1 MQYWDYYKDDFDWPE
16 DKARLDYLALTRR
29 RFAEL
34 GLSEAE
40 IESFIRSGYV
50 MAEDD
55 VVIDAYYGGLLL
67 GADLRTRIP
76 VQDFV
81 KHFDLAG
88 SNVPVASAT
97 SLAEVHRQ
105 IDAWRAST
113 SKTLLFRGQ
122 TSSYPLK
129 RERPNPAL
137 QARGF
142 GEISLVPSLWR
153 VMLRKKIPG
162 TFHWFRGLS
171 TFEWSRIIYEQFD
184 LAEIERRHQKL
195 LNAGE
200 WIYSPQDM
208 VDSDDPL
215 LQEFGR
221 TRLDLIVGYSTTQ
234 EDGFNT
240 LLQHYGLYSPVLD
253 LTSDIDVA
261 LFFATHKLCI
271 SSSSYKFIGNN
282 NRQSVLY
289 VFGQNKIE
297 MLEHEHER
305 ALHQYHPLRPLRQS
319 CVICRSGAFALNLAA
334 DFLIGIIKLDFDH
347 DGTRKYSTAELF
359 PGPSE
364 DSFLRAMK
372 KNAFQPDRVT
382 DFRP

>member
-1 MQYWDYYKDDFDWPE
+1 M
-16 DKARLDYLALTRR
+16 T
-29 RFAEL
+29 
-34 GLSEAE
+34 
-40 IESFIRSGYV
+40 
-50 MAEDD
+50 D
-55 VVIDAYYGGLLL
+55 VY
-67 GADLRTRIP
+67 
-76 VQDFV
+76 
-81 KHFDLAG
+81 
-88 SNVPVASAT
+88 
-97 SLAEVHRQ
+97 RQ
-105 IDAWRAST
+105 IDAWRART

-122 TSSYPLK
+122 TSSYPLN

-137 QARGF
+137 QVHGF

-162 TFHWFRGLS
+162 TLHWFRGLS
-171 TFEWSRIIYEQFD
+171 TFEWSRVIYEQFD
-184 LAEIERRHQKL
+184 IPEIERRHQKL
-195 LNAGE
+195 LDAGE
-200 WIYSPQDM
+200 WIYSAQDM
-208 VDSDDPL
+208 ADCDDPL

-221 TRLDLIVGYSTTQ
+221 TRLDVTVGYSMTQ

-261 LFFATHKLCI
+261 LFFASHKLWT
-271 SSSSYKFIGNN
+271 SNSSYEFVGNN

-289 VFGQNKIE
+289 VFRQNKTE

-305 ALHQYHPLRPLRQS
+305 VLHQYLPLRPLRQS
-319 CVICRSGAFALNLAA
+319 CVICRSGPFALNLAA
-334 DFLIGIIKLDFDH
+334 DFLIGVIKLDFDH
-347 DGTRKYSTAELF
+347 DGARKYSTAELF

-372 KNAFQPDRVT
+372 KNVLQPDRVT